1 VNILAETSPIFWLIQ
16 SSLVGGWPI
25 PLKNDGVGKCWDDD
39 IPNCFWKVIKFHGSK
54 AFQTTNH
61 QPDEVLNI
69 IECYNELYSYITV
82 CYYNRMS
89 IYNNISMM
97 IVGCDNPNIYNN
109 IIIISSKK

>member
-1 VNILAETSPIFWLIQ
+1 MTGTGHSQLFLESHKIPWFQ
-16 SSLVGGWPI
+16 SVP
-25 PLKNDGVGKCWDDD
+25 
-39 IPNCFWKVIKFHGSK
+39 
-54 AFQTTNH
+54 NH

-89 IYNNISMM
+89 IYNNIIMM

-109 IIIISSKK
+109 IIIISSKKMTNNPSL